1 MPGIDSLKKGHEK
14 AVQEGLK
21 NIHLLKG
28 THIETVHTNED
39 GRDMPFLTLT
49 EPMIVSGD
57 GRENTFVEGNG
68 FCLEGKKNLNCTFM
82 DLTIRKTKTSG
93 LFGRLGMSFLCIRVG
108 FDQCGGSGVVAYKTK
123 GRLMNCRVTNCE
135 YSGVYGYDGS
145 TIEVEGEETRIQ
157 NNCTTCTNKGNSEDY
172 GLNTKSDAIIQL
184 LSPLTKEEVSKN
196 NSGGGNYG
204 GQGMIVTVNAFDIT
218 PASSAGETKEELLS
232 SSVRVF
238 FCVSDMFSFV

>member
-21 NIHLLKG
+21 NIHLMKG

-123 GRLMNCRVTNCE
+123 GRLMNCQVTNCE

-157 NNCTTCTNKGNSEDY
+157 NNCTTNKGNSEDY

-238 FCVSDMFSFV
+238 LIGADMFSFV